1 MAHNLDNFLMTDDER
16 DQIFGVNTK
25 VISKVSIYINNKNCE
40 LLNFHLSEFNQLD
53 EYKENNNENFNVN
66 REIEMEEEINSEL

>member
-53 EYKENNNENFNVN
+53 EYKENNNENLNVN